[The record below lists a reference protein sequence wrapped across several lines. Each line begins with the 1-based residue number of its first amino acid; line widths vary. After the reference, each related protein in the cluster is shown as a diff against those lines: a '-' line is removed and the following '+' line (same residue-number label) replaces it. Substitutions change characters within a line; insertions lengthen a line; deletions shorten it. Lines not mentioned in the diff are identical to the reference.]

1 VRNFIFK
8 DRIKEKIIKNK
19 MQNDANKKNRINKKI
34 FIIAGEASGDLHGS
48 LLAKA
53 IKNLDSSIKLF
64 GMGGEKMRQADVE
77 ILFDSPALAVTGF
90 IEVLKHFSK
99 FKEAFNLLLKKLM
112 DIRPDCMVLIDYPGF
127 NLRLAKKIK
136 NLNIKLI
143 YYISPQLWAWDKS
156 RVKIIRR
163 FVDKM
168 LVVFKFEED
177 FYRQFNI
184 KADFVGHPLMDILT
198 DYKNYKP
205 AIVKSSAYE
214 EDKKI
219 ALLPGS
225 RENEVERILPI
236 MLSACRIIQTKTKGA
251 KFLLARNFT
260 VKKETYLKI
269 TKKYNLNHLVW
280 YEDKTYD
287 CLKDCDFALVCSGTA
302 TLETAIFLKPMAII
316 YKMSLLSYLIIRA
329 LIKVPYIGLVNLI
342 SREKIVDEFVQF
354 NARPRKIADYV
365 LKVLRNADYRQEI
378 EAKLI
383 EVRKKL
389 GPPGASERAAVIILE
404 NLPH

>member
-1 VRNFIFK
+1 MEADK
-8 DRIKEKIIKNK
+8 
-19 MQNDANKKNRINKKI
+19 NKKNRPNKKI

-53 IKNLDSSIKLF
+53 IKKLDSSIKLF
-64 GMGGEKMRQADVE
+64 GMGGEKMRQAGVE
-77 ILFDSPALAVTGF
+77 IIFDSPALAVTGF

-99 FKEAFNLLLKKLM
+99 FKEAFNLLLKKLG
-112 DIRPDCMVLIDYPGF
+112 DIRPDCVILIDYPGF

-143 YYISPQLWAWDKS
+143 YYISPQLWAWGKS
-156 RVKIIRR
+156 RVKIIKR
-163 FVDKM
+163 FIDKM

-184 KADFVGHPLMDILT
+184 KADFVGHPLMDIFT
-198 DYKNYKP
+198 DYKNHKP
-205 AIVKSSAYE
+205 ATVKLSAYE
-214 EDKKI
+214 EEKKI

-236 MLSACRIIQTKTKGA
+236 MLSACRIIQTKSKGA
-251 KFLLARNFT
+251 KFLLARNSV
-260 VKKETYLKI
+260 VKKEIYLKI
-269 TKKYNLNHLVW
+269 TEKYNLNHLIW

-287 CLKDCDFALVCSGTA
+287 CLNACDFALVCSGTA

-329 LIKVPYIGLVNLI
+329 MIKVPYIGLVNLI
-342 SREKIVDEFVQF
+342 NREKIVAEFVQF
-354 NARPRKIADYV
+354 NARPRKIADYA
-365 LKVLRNADYRQEI
+365 LRVLRNADYRKEI

-389 GPPGASERAAVIILE
+389 GPRGASERAAVIILE
-404 NLPH
+404 SL

>member
-1 VRNFIFK
+1 MQDDINYK
-8 DRIKEKIIKNK
+8 DK
-19 MQNDANKKNRINKKI
+19 ANKKI

-53 IKNLDSSIKLF
+53 LKSLNPDIKVF
-64 GMGGEKMRQADVE
+64 GMGGEKMRKAGVE

-99 FKEAFNLLLKKLM
+99 FKEAFNLLLEKLQ
-112 DIRPDCMVLIDYPGF
+112 DIRPDCVVLIDYPGF

-143 YYISPQLWAWDKS
+143 YYISPQLWAWGKS

-168 LVVFKFEED
+168 LVVFRFEEN

-198 DYKNYKP
+198 DYKSY
-205 AIVKSSAYE
+205 AQASSLSPIYE
-214 EDKKI
+214 EGKKI

-225 RENEVERILPI
+225 RENEVSHILPI
-236 MLSACRIIQTKTKGA
+236 MLEACRIIQTKMQNV
-251 KFLLARNFT
+251 KFILARSST
-260 VKKETYLKI
+260 VKKETYAKIVQKYKLK
-269 TKKYNLNHLVW
+269 HLTW
-280 YEDKTYD
+280 YEDKTYE
-287 CLKDCDFALVCSGTA
+287 CLNACDFAFVCSGTA

-316 YKMSLLSYLIIRA
+316 YKMSLTSYLIIRTM
-329 LIKVPYIGLVNLI
+329 IKVPYIGLVNLI
-342 SREKIVDEFVQF
+342 NQKKIVPEFVQF
-354 NARPRKIADYV
+354 KAQPKKIADYA
-365 LKVLRNADYRQEI
+365 LKVLKNADYRQEI
-378 EAKLI
+378 EQKLA

-389 GPPGASERAAVIILE
+389 GPRGASRRAAEIILSD
-404 NLPH
+404 L